1 MKMKRYEKLIVWQKA
16 RFLARRAESLAYLQV
31 DIEVFLL
38 SDEVGKLPN
47 GLSRSLATNH

>member
-31 DIEVFLL
+31 DLEVFSLM
-38 SDEVGKLPN
+38 DEVGKLLN
-47 GLSRSLATNH
+47 GLSRSLTTNH